1 MTGFVPEPQ
10 AIAAGSRLMVLNIVF
25 FIAGLAIAGLTLRD
39 VFETVVV
46 PGANQAFLR
55 VAHRLIYV
63 FLPIWKA
70 VRGRRRGLSGNFA
83 PMVLVASFVL
93 WISFLAIG
101 FGLMIYALR
110 GAFHPRP
117 DDIGQAIYMAGSA
130 VLTLGLNGEQ
140 ADGAG
145 RWIVLGAGFCGLA
158 AMTMAVTYLLEVQSS
173 VARRDTFIMKFN
185 TAAGET
191 PAALTVLENFAAM
204 GNLRELPELLREGRN
219 WCAAVRQSHSAHPS
233 LSYFQTAGTGAGWPA
248 ALGAML
254 DLALILEAC
263 LADDELRGPALLLS
277 ADGTRLASEICAQTG
292 LKYTPAEA
300 SPECVAQLLERLST
314 AGFALRSTVDAAAL
328 AERRAQQQAP
338 IAAIA
343 EHLGKPSA
351 LLVTPAR

>member
-1 MTGFVPEPQ
+1 M
-10 AIAAGSRLMVLNIVF
+10 AAGSLAVILD
-25 FIAGLAIAGLTLRD
+25 FILFLAGLVLAGLTLRD

-46 PGANQAFLR
+46 PGANRAFLR

-63 FLPIWKA
+63 LLPIWKA

-110 GAFHPRP
+110 GSFDPRP
-117 DDIGQAIYMAGSA
+117 DNIGHAIYMAGSA

-140 ADGAG
+140 ASGAG

-173 VARRDTFIMKFN
+173 VARRDTVIMKLN
-185 TAAGET
+185 TSAGD
-191 PAALTVLENFAAM
+191 PPSALTLLENFAAI

-219 WCAAVRQSHSAHPS
+219 WCATVRQSHSAHPS
-233 LSYFQTAGTGAGWPA
+233 LIYFQTAGTGAGWPA
-248 ALGAML
+248 ALGTLL
-254 DLALILEAC
+254 DLALILEYC
-263 LADDELRGPALLLS
+263 VVDDELRGPALLLS
-277 ADGTRLASEICAQTG
+277 ADGTRLATGICAQTG
-292 LKYTPAEA
+292 LKYQPADA
-300 SPECVAQLLERLST
+300 SPASFAQILERLAT
-314 AGFALRSTVDAAAL
+314 AKYPLRSDFDAAAL

-338 IAAIA
+338 VEAIA
-343 EHLGKPSA
+343 RHLGKPSA
-351 LLVTPAR
+351 LLVPPVA